1 MTATRG
7 AVPAWA
13 VEHVKRMGHTPG
25 NVMDDEVARWW
36 NLFCAKG
43 RFYDGDKCA
52 DGERHKT
59 LYPAQAVA
67 QEWASLILNEKTEL
81 EVADPAL
88 CEWVGERLPGFTA
101 EQADF
106 VARVFALGSGAWS
119 VDLVDG
125 LAVVRSHDAGFA
137 VPLESGGAAFVDRV
151 EVSGR
156 KYDQLQVHTFG
167 GVVEVGGE
175 ALVADSWVVTTLL
188 FDPSNHDAPL
198 AVEGVEPVYVTGS
211 ELPTF
216 AFVAPAI
223 ANTYEDWTPLGVSV
237 YDRAEDAVKAVD
249 EAFDLFYWNMK
260 LGKTRVLVDERALVR
275 DSKTGKVKGLD
286 TVDKRLYRAL
296 EGAVGEQMPVTVF
309 NPDLRTA
316 QTEQAINDA
325 LSLLSWRCGLGN
337 GYFSFDRA
345 TGLKTATEVVAS
357 NSQLAR
363 NIRRHQRAFGKAMCG
378 VVRGAY
384 AMELAA
390 AEGRHVADAD
400 VPQVDVAWDDS
411 VIVDEETERA
421 AMKDDIARGLCP
433 AWVYPVRYY
442 GMGEADARALTGEGD
457 GAPGLPGL
465 PAAADVPEEA

>member
-13 VEHVKRMGHTPG
+13 IEHVKRLGHAPG
-25 NVMDDEVARWW
+25 NVMDSHVARWW
-36 NLFCAKG
+36 DLFSAQG
-43 RFYDGDKCA
+43 RFYDGDRVA

-67 QEWASLILNEKTEL
+67 EEWSSLILNEKTEL
-81 EVADPAL
+81 EIEDQGMASWVA
-88 CEWVGERLPGFTA
+88 ERLPGFPSDM
-101 EQADF
+101 ADF
-106 VARVFALGSGAWS
+106 VSRVFALGSGAWS

-125 LAVVRSHDAGFA
+125 LATVRTHDAGFV

-151 EVSGR
+151 EVGGR
-156 KYDQLQVHTFG
+156 MYDQLQVHTFG
-167 GVVEVGGE
+167 VE
-175 ALVADSWVVTTLL
+175 ADDPGADGAPGSWVVRTLL
-188 FDPSNHDAPL
+188 FEPSNHDSP
-198 AVEGVEPVYVTGS
+198 VEAAGVAPVYATGS
-211 ELPTF
+211 EVPTF

-249 EAFDLFYWNMK
+249 EAFDLMYWNMR
-260 LGKTRVLVDERALVR
+260 LGKTRVLVDERAVVR
-275 DSKTGKVKGLD
+275 DTKSGKIRGLD
-286 TVDKRLYRAL
+286 TVDKRLYRSL
-296 EGAVGEQMPVTVF
+296 TGSVGGQMPVTVF
-309 NPDLRTA
+309 NPDLRTDS
-316 QTEQAINDA
+316 TEQAINDA

-345 TGLKTATEVVAS
+345 AGLKTATEVVAS

-363 NIRRHQRAFGKAMCG
+363 NIRRHQGAFGRAICA

-390 AEGRHVADAD
+390 RTGAHVCDAD
-400 VPQVDVAWDDS
+400 VPQLEVAWDDS

-421 AMKDDIARGLCP
+421 TMKDDIARGLCP
-433 AWVYPVRYY
+433 AWAYPVRYY
-442 GMGEADARALTGEGD
+442 GMGEAEARALTGEAGD
-457 GAPGLPGL
+457 APAQAAPGR
-465 PAAADVPEEA
+465 DTVPEEA